1 MKYLF
6 IFAHPDDETIA
17 CAGTIKKLI
26 EAGDQVT
33 VVSVTDGGAG
43 EVKPEA
49 QAKLKEL
56 GSVSALRRY
65 EFAQITQLL
74 GLEQTKILDF
84 QDGQI
89 TNEMVWGKLKQR
101 IIDLIDEV
109 QPEVVITFD
118 HSGWYFHL
126 DHVGTSIATTLAV
139 QEAAHPPE
147 VFFLS
152 LFKMNRTKW
161 NYIYPEKLPFTHV
174 VDFSDMVEMKLQAID
189 LHLSQT
195 LQEPRRRIVEDKE
208 YQELFQLAWCTDK
221 GKKILA
227 EQNIFSLKS
236 ASS

>member
-49 QAKLKEL
+49 QAILKEL

-65 EFAQITQLL
+65 EFAQVTQFL

-101 IIDLIDEV
+101 IIDLIDEI

-139 QEAAHPPE
+139 QEAAYPPE

-161 NYIYPEKLPFTHV
+161 NYVYPEKLPFTHV

-189 LHLSQT
+189 LHVSQT

-227 EQNIFSLKS
+227 EQNIFSLKP